1 MTSTAKSALL
11 IVFTLAVGFSLGML
25 ADATLARSRRD
36 RVARMGR
43 PPGMVSRLEQ
53 VIQPHSPAQSD
64 SIRPVLEQFAAGN
77 DSVIRE
83 TSARLKARLDTLRA
97 TIAPMLD
104 SAQRARLSTELER
117 RPGPGGGFGG
127 RGRRGG
133 PGRGFPPAP

>member
-36 RVARMGR
+36 RMTRMGR
-43 PPGMVSRLEQ
+43 PPGMVARLEQ
-53 VIQPHSPAQSD
+53 VIQPHSAAQAD
-64 SIRPVLEQFAAGN
+64 SIRPVLDQFAAGN

-83 TSARLKARLDTLRA
+83 TSVRLKARLDSMRA

-104 SAQRARLSTELER
+104 PAQRARLSTELER
-117 RPGPGGGFGG
+117 GRGPGGGFGG

-133 PGRGFPPAP
+133 PGRGP